1 MEKKK
6 VWIPFIVILFLV
18 MISLTLV
25 PFLHENFHNKK
36 KEENKFEAEEITTPN
51 SQTWEEEMA
60 IKYSYYKDQ
69 NTDRYLTFKEKNP
82 TLSDEDII
90 TRVNIGLD
98 QPYYINTKEAP
109 KQNTP
114 YVLVNKYYYLKD
126 TYVPENLEALDTN
139 YSKGGIYLVKEAKD
153 AFISLVDTAKQEG
166 YTIRAIS
173 AYRSFDYQKNLYQS
187 YVNQDG
193 VTIADTYSA
202 RPGFSDHQTGLVV
215 DVDNRELD
223 FNSFENTK
231 EFLWMQE
238 HAQDFGFILRYP
250 KGKEDITGYTYESW
264 HYRFVGVELAKKI
277 KASNL
282 TFDEY
287 YMRYLDQL

>member
-25 PFLHENFHNKK
+25 SFLHENFHNKK

-98 QPYYINTKEAP
+98 QPYYINIKEAP

>member
-1 MEKKK
+1 M
-6 VWIPFIVILFLV
+6 
-18 MISLTLV
+18 
-25 PFLHENFHNKK
+25 
-36 KEENKFEAEEITTPN
+36 
-51 SQTWEEEMA
+51 
-60 IKYSYYKDQ
+60 
-69 NTDRYLTFKEKNP
+69 
-82 TLSDEDII
+82 
-90 TRVNIGLD
+90 
-98 QPYYINTKEAP
+98 
-109 KQNTP
+109 
-114 YVLVNKYYYLKD
+114 
-126 TYVPENLEALDTN
+126 
-139 YSKGGIYLVKEAKD
+139 
-153 AFISLVDTAKQEG
+153 
-166 YTIRAIS
+166 
-173 AYRSFDYQKNLYQS
+173 
-187 YVNQDG
+187 
-193 VTIADTYSA
+193 
-202 RPGFSDHQTGLVV
+202 V

>member
-1 MEKKK
+1 M
-6 VWIPFIVILFLV
+6 
-18 MISLTLV
+18 
-25 PFLHENFHNKK
+25 
-36 KEENKFEAEEITTPN
+36 
-51 SQTWEEEMA
+51 
-60 IKYSYYKDQ
+60 
-69 NTDRYLTFKEKNP
+69 
-82 TLSDEDII
+82 
-90 TRVNIGLD
+90 
-98 QPYYINTKEAP
+98 
-109 KQNTP
+109 
-114 YVLVNKYYYLKD
+114 VNKYYYLKD

-193 VTIADTYSA
+193 ATIADTYSA